1 MKMGKVY
8 DQVCMYKAK
17 YPGTITWFRLRKHA
31 KVVEDHLNEGE
42 EPIYTFAGQ
51 KNNDVLD
58 IWSTCVVCVTNKR
71 LIIAQDHILVGYT
84 MNTITPD
91 MFNDLEIYS
100 GIIFGKVTI
109 DTVKETVVLTNLDK
123 KSLPEIETAITTFMM
138 EEKKKYGSMNRK
150 KQES

>member
-1 MKMGKVY
+1 MGKVY
-8 DQVCMYKAK
+8 DQVCMFKAK

-71 LIIAQDHILVGYT
+71 LIVAQDHILVGYT

-91 MFNDLEIYS
+91 MFNDLEVYS
-100 GIIFGKVTI
+100 GIIYGKLTI
-109 DTVKETVVLTNLDK
+109 DTLKETVVLTNLDK
-123 KSLPEIETAITTFMM
+123 KSLPEIETVITSFMM